1 MVAKAWAVY
10 KNTAMYFGIIV
21 TVSST
26 AVPFTLLTVLTLK
39 SSRRLPIAKNLLHKS
54 TRSSRVC

>member
-39 SSRRLPIAKNLLHKS
+39 SSRRLPIAKNLLH
-54 TRSSRVC
+54 